1 MDKLKKSDIAREYI
15 LRFPDTPSLTLAKK
29 IYAENIA
36 VFKSIEEARSFIRYA
51 RGTRG
56 EKNRKVV
63 KSKQLK
69 MFYIKPG
76 SLKKNPFM
84 LPKSEAK
91 KPKIFSLPAQ
101 YDNVLVLSDLH
112 IPYHDIEAL
121 TIAIKYG
128 KEKKINCIL
137 INGDLMDFFMISKF
151 VKLSRRRS
159 VAEELETARQILDI
173 LNREFPKVPIYFL
186 KGNHCIRLEIYL
198 AVKAPELLDMNEF
211 RLEYLLD
218 AKKHNMTVLEDT
230 TLIRINRLNITH
242 GHLLI
247 RGIFSPVNSARGA
260 FLKAKAPVLIGHVHK
275 VSTHSET
282 TLSGK
287 TITTYSTG
295 CLCELNPD
303 YFPFGNNYSHGFA
316 HVKVESGMFKVR
328 NIQIVNGEI
337 VH

>member
-1 MDKLKKSDIAREYI
+1 MSKIVKSDIAREYI
-15 LRFPDTPSLTLAKK
+15 IRFPSTPSLTLAKK
-29 IYAENIA
+29 IYAENIT
-36 VFKSIEEARSFIRYA
+36 VFKDVEDARSFVRFV
-51 RGTRG
+51 RGISG
-56 EKNRKVV
+56 KLSRKT
-63 KSKQLK
+63 KDKQLK
-69 MFYIKPG
+69 LFHIKPR
-76 SLKKNPFM
+76 SLNKNPFH
-84 LPKSEAK
+84 LPKSDSK
-91 KPKIFSLPAQ
+91 KPKVLTLPSK
-101 YDNVLVLSDLH
+101 YDNILVLSDLH
-112 IPYHDIEAL
+112 LPYHDVEAL
-121 TIAIKYG
+121 SIAIQYG
-128 KEKKINCIL
+128 IDKNINCIV
-137 INGDLMDFFMISKF
+137 INGDLLDFFMISRFTKT
-151 VKLSRRRS
+151 KYGRS
-159 VAEELETARQILDI
+159 VADELEVAKDFLDI
-173 LNREFPKVPIYFL
+173 LNREFPEIPIYFL
-186 KGNHCIRLEIYL
+186 MGNHDVRLQLYL

-218 AKKHNMTVLEDT
+218 AKKHNMTVLDET
-230 TLIRINRLNITH
+230 TLMRINRLNITH
-242 GHLLI
+242 GHMLI

-316 HVKVESGMFKVR
+316 HVKVENGLFKVR